1 MNGGLERFQQVV
13 RERDE
18 ENVENVSIKMFVEI
32 RRDFN
37 FECDNSGEIGT
48 F

>member
-18 ENVENVSIKMFVEI
+18 GNVENVSIKVFGKLV
-32 RRDFN
+32 RDFN
-37 FECDNSGEIGT
+37 FECDNSG
-48 F
+48 